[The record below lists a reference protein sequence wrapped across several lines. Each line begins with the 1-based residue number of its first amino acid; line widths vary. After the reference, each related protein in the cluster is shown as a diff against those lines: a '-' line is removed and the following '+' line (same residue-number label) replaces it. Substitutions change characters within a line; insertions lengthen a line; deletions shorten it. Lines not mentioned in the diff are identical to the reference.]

1 MGQKFLEMNRTLLA
15 LPFVACIFFALGCA
29 TTPKEPDLP
38 SGEVRAEEV
47 ITVADDFIVNIYHNG
62 VRVPE
67 EKRELLLDR
76 FGATVERIDL
86 NVRAGDWIVFHVVN
100 NRLRWDGAYYFG
112 VAGLFSRDH
121 FGFVSE
127 LVSGN
132 WSVCDDPAQVRQF
145 ITQKNYLRH
154 NRAVPVERPWHE
166 GTELMK
172 KYAGETWPGTPIWGR
187 ERSTWIKVAVP

>member
-1 MGQKFLEMNRTLLA
+1 MKRTAPA
-15 LPFVACIFFALGCA
+15 LWFAAFVFSFVGCA
-29 TTPKEPDLP
+29 TTPTDPDLP

-47 ITVADDFIVNIYHNG
+47 ITVTDDFVVKIYHNG

-67 EKRELLLDR
+67 EKRELRLDR

-86 NVRAGDWIVFHVVN
+86 QVRSGDWIVFHVVN

-112 VAGLFSRDH
+112 VAGIFSRDH

-127 LVSGN
+127 LVSGD

-145 ITQKNYLRH
+145 ITHKNYLRH

-166 GTELMK
+166 GIELMK
-172 KYAGETWPGTPIWGR
+172 SHAGETWPGAPLWGR
-187 ERSTWIKVAVP
+187 ERSTWIKVVVR